1 MEVGGIQGVIMDA
14 TSSLA
19 QAGVMNQV
27 GVAMLKNTMEQN
39 EIQGAGITRMMMEQS
54 VNPAVGGNFD
64 MSV

>member
-1 MEVGGIQGVIMDA
+1 MEVSGIQGVIMDA

-19 QAGVMNQV
+19 QASVMNNV

-39 EIQGAGITRMMMEQS
+39 EIQGAGITKMMEMS

>member
-1 MEVGGIQGVIMDA
+1 MEVGGIQGVVMDA

-19 QAGVMNQV
+19 QASVMNNV

-39 EIQGAGITRMMMEQS
+39 EIQGAGIAKMMEMS

>member
-1 MEVGGIQGVIMDA
+1 MDA
-14 TSSLA
+14 ASGLA
-19 QAGVMNQV
+19 QASVMNDV